1 MMPHNTPL
9 DLLEK
14 LIAIKSTADRPEAL
28 EEVITSAEKYFA
40 VPQLATKKFV
50 WNGKPNLLVFPAGHK
65 GTAFDVVLNAHL
77 DVVPAAD
84 ELFKLTVKDG
94 KAYGRGVV
102 DMKGA
107 SAVLMKVY
115 RDLAQSGQLG
125 SVALTLVTDEEIGGH
140 NGVKPLLEKEK
151 VTGKFFLAGEPT
163 DFGICH
169 QQKGILWLKITEKGK
184 PAHGSKP
191 WEGQN
196 ANISLAQKITAF
208 YADHEQPTSKD
219 DWKTSYN
226 LSMVHGGKAQNVV
239 ADTAEA
245 SLDIRR
251 VQADSA
257 ESILQSVRQ
266 TFADAK
272 VEVVLDEPCLETNP
286 DNPYIRQLS
295 KAVEQETKQPA
306 TFTRETFGSDARFY
320 SAAGIPA
327 VNFGPAGGDMH
338 GDHEWVDVASLD
350 TYYAI
355 VKDFLNRLTRDA

>member
-1 MMPHNTPL
+1 MDRKDIL
-9 DLLEK
+9 KLLEQ

-28 EEVITSAEKYFA
+28 EEVITFAEKYFA

-84 ELFKLTVKDG
+84 GLFKLTVKDG

-107 SAVLMKVY
+107 GAVLMKVY

-140 NGVKPLLEKEK
+140 NGVKPMLEKEK
-151 VTGKFFLAGEPT
+151 VTGKFFLVGEPT

-169 QQKGILWLKITEKGK
+169 QQKGILWLKITERGK

-226 LSMVHGGKAQNVV
+226 LSMVHGGKAANIV

-245 SLDIRR
+245 TLDIRR

-257 ESILQSVRQ
+257 ESILQSIQQ
-266 TFADAK
+266 TFAGADI
-272 VEVVLDEPCLETNP
+272 EIVLDEPCLDTDPN
-286 DNPYIRQLS
+286 DPYIQHLGE
-295 KAVEQETKQPA
+295 AIEQATKKPA
-306 TFTRETFGSDARFY
+306 ALTRETFGSDARFF

-338 GDHEWVDVASLD
+338 GDHEWVDVASLG
-350 TYYAI
+350 TYYEI
-355 VKDFLNRLTRDA
+355 LKDFLSRLTKSA